1 MRKISKF
8 EPNITD
14 IKILVT
20 VEFLNEK
27 HFYPLNEGV
36 LKILKGEIDEE
47 TISLQDCPTFQ
58 TLLSYNSKQLSRR
71 IMMLLRYE
79 FLSKIYD
86 KNTNELYLKIS
97 GKGLSFLADYYKKRK
112 RKFTKKEIKKHISI
126 VKI

>member
-1 MRKISKF
+1 MDAKIKF

-20 VEFLNEK
+20 IDFLNSK
-27 HFYPLNEGV
+27 HLFPLVDGV
-36 LKILKGEIDEE
+36 LKILKGIKDEE
-47 TISLQDCPTFQ
+47 TNSLTDCPTFQ

-79 FLSKIYD
+79 FLFKKYD
-86 KNTNELYLKIS
+86 PKTNDLYLAITDK
-97 GKGLSFLADYYKKRK
+97 GKRFLLTYFRK
-112 RKFTKKEIKKHISI
+112 RKCSFPKKEVKKHSSI